1 MVTAL
6 LRRDPCLRSSLLD
19 QYDRC
24 EGSRQ
29 ESANV
34 RDGQG
39 RRPLWLPLFPAMLTN
54 KCADIYKIDMQ
65 WECRTGF
72 PLVHSFNDLLFEP
85 VDWLQYWEA
94 TSASPY
100 ACLPSLSLSR
110 RMGDSR
116 SRESGSARHL
126 RSLECTCLPA
136 TNLPLHNRSFKWTL
150 ATTSEIDSIWR
161 GELNMSCL
169 IMISI

>member
-1 MVTAL
+1 MMRMIEIHGNCSIAPWPL
-6 LRRDPCLRSSLLD
+6 SAEQPPRS
-19 QYDRC
+19 
-24 EGSRQ
+24 
-29 ESANV
+29 V
-34 RDGQG
+34 RSMWGKQARVSQCT
-39 RRPLWLPLFPAMLTN
+39 RRPRPASPVTPFISS
-54 KCADIYKIDMQ
+54 DEIDMQ
-65 WECRTGF
+65 WEFRTGF